1 MSDHTLPRQERLRSL
16 KAIRRLFGEGHSGF
30 AYPVRYVY
38 LLEGPQQG
46 AQQEGQQQGAQQ
58 EGQLG
63 PRQEQEGASQGM
75 LLQEEQ
81 RGEQVSAEG
90 VIVPSGER
98 SVQAMF
104 SVPKKFHKRANRRNL
119 HKRRMR
125 EAYRLGRDGICE
137 RLRQSG
143 KHLQI
148 AFIYSTKEC
157 HSYKT
162 ISNAVQRILEQ
173 VSKAV

>member
-1 MSDHTLPRQERLRSL
+1 MSDHTLPRSERLRSL

-30 AYPVRYVY
+30 VYPVRYVY
-38 LLEGPQQG
+38 LLEGQGVGQG
-46 AQQEGQQQGAQQ
+46 A
-58 EGQLG
+58 EGQL
-63 PRQEQEGASQGM
+63 
-75 LLQEEQ
+75 
-81 RGEQVSAEG
+81 SAEG
-90 VIVPSGER
+90 VKTPVSDR
-98 SVQAMF
+98 AVQAMF

-125 EAYRLGRDGICE
+125 EAYRLGRETMCE
-137 RLRQSG
+137 RLSNSG

-148 AFIYSTKEC
+148 AFIYSTKES

-173 VSKAV
+173 VSKAM

>member
-38 LLEGPQQG
+38 LLE
-46 AQQEGQQQGAQQ
+46 
-58 EGQLG
+58 
-63 PRQEQEGASQGM
+63 
-75 LLQEEQ
+75 
-81 RGEQVSAEG
+81 EG
-90 VIVPSGER
+90 VIVSSGER

>member
-38 LLEGPQQG
+38 LLE
-46 AQQEGQQQGAQQ
+46 
-58 EGQLG
+58 
-63 PRQEQEGASQGM
+63 
-75 LLQEEQ
+75 
-81 RGEQVSAEG
+81 EG
-90 VIVPSGER
+90 VIAPSGER
-98 SVQAMF
+98 AVQAMF

>member
-38 LLEGPQQG
+38 LLE
-46 AQQEGQQQGAQQ
+46 
-58 EGQLG
+58 
-63 PRQEQEGASQGM
+63 
-75 LLQEEQ
+75 
-81 RGEQVSAEG
+81 EG

-98 SVQAMF
+98 AVQAMF
-104 SVPKKFHKRANRRNL
+104 SVPKKFQKRANRRNL

>member
-46 AQQEGQQQGAQQ
+46 AQQEGQP
-58 EGQLG
+58 G

-81 RGEQVSAEG
+81 RGEQVSEEG
-90 VIVPSGER
+90 VIAPSDER
-98 SVQAMF
+98 YVQAMF

>member
-38 LLEGPQQG
+38 LLE
-46 AQQEGQQQGAQQ
+46 EGIIA
-58 EGQLG
+58 
-63 PRQEQEGASQGM
+63 
-75 LLQEEQ
+75 
-81 RGEQVSAEG
+81 
-90 VIVPSGER
+90 PSDER
-98 SVQAMF
+98 AVQAMF

>member
-1 MSDHTLPRQERLRSL
+1 MSDYTLPRSERLRSL
-16 KAIRRLFGEGHSGF
+16 TAIRRLFGEGRSGF
-30 AYPVRYVY
+30 VYPYRYVW
-38 LLEGPQQG
+38 LAGKQSDE
-46 AQQEGQQQGAQQ
+46 
-58 EGQLG
+58 
-63 PRQEQEGASQGM
+63 
-75 LLQEEQ
+75 
-81 RGEQVSAEG
+81 
-90 VIVPSGER
+90 VPSDGRGIE
-98 SVQAMF
+98 VMF

-148 AFIYSTKEC
+148 ACIYSTKEC